1 MAGVAPAQTV
11 DWPVYNGGADGD
23 HYSKL
28 TQIDRDNVA
37 KLAVA
42 WTYDTGE
49 KGGIQTNPLIVGRTL
64 YAYTPTQKV
73 VAVDAATGKQKW
85 RFDSGI
91 NGSQP
96 VRGLSW
102 WTDGKQGRIFAG
114 VMNFLYCLDAE
125 TGKPIESFWRKRTR
139 RSSQRAWNASPA
151 DSYEKQSVALTT
163 PGVIYKDL
171 IIVGGRNPETHPAP
185 PGYIRAYDVRTG
197 KPALGLSH
205 HPACQ
210 ARTAMK
216 PGPRTPGRPPAQRT
230 TGPA

>member
-1 MAGVAPAQTV
+1 MLRRAFLCLLSLSLVAGVAPAQTV

-28 TQIDRDNVA
+28 TQINRDNVA

-73 VAVDAATGKQKW
+73 VAVDAASGKQKW

-91 NGSQP
+91 NSSQP

-102 WTDGKQGRIFAG
+102 
-114 VMNFLYCLDAE
+114 
-125 TGKPIESFWRKRTR
+125 
-139 RSSQRAWNASPA
+139 
-151 DSYEKQSVALTT
+151 
-163 PGVIYKDL
+163 
-171 IIVGGRNPETHPAP
+171 
-185 PGYIRAYDVRTG
+185 
-197 KPALGLSH
+197 
-205 HPACQ
+205 
-210 ARTAMK
+210 
-216 PGPRTPGRPPAQRT
+216 
-230 TGPA
+230 